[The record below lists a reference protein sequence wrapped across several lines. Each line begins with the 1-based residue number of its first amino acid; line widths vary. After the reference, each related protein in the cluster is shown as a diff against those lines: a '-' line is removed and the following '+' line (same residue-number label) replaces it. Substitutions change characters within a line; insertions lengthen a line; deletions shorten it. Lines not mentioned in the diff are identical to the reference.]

1 MRILVI
7 EDNKDIRELLKASL
21 TAEMFA
27 VDTVSDGERGSYTA
41 RTNDY
46 DLILL
51 DNILPKKH
59 GPEVCKEIRRAG
71 KSTPII
77 MMSVKSD
84 IDEKTKNLNIGADDY
99 IAKPFSLKELLAR
112 IRAVLRRPRTVE
124 PEELTAG
131 NISIN
136 SRTHEVLL
144 NSKPVHLTK
153 KEFSLLELLV
163 RHNGQTVSRGTI
175 MEHVWDLDGNPF
187 SNTIETHIFNLR
199 RKLEEKTTKDSRLI
213 FNVPGRGYR
222 IAA

>member
-59 GPEVCKEIRRAG
+59 GPEICKEIRQAG

-84 IDEKTKNLNIGADDY
+84 IDEKSRSLNIGADDY

-112 IRAVLRRPRTVE
+112 IRAVLRRPRTVV

-144 NSKPVHLTK
+144 DSKHVHLTR

-199 RKLEEKTTKDSRLI
+199 RKLEENSKRGSRLI